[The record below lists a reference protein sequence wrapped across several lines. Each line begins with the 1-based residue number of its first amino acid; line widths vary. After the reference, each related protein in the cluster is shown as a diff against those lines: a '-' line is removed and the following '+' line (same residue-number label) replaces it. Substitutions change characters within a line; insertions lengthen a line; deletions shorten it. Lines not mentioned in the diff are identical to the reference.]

1 MRRIISI
8 LTIFIL
14 FTNCQTDRKDTIEG
28 DLYFKLVEFPSF
40 FDAPDSTLTKIEN
53 DLKTVNNHTLNKQDK
68 KIYDYLQF
76 LSDKKL
82 LRKPFIRLRQDNGE
96 IKMVFLDTLDYKKIK
111 EYNYNDLE
119 NHNKKIRIKAKVSEL
134 KYDTI
139 TLFESTK
146 LISINKIDGKTYWKK

>member
-1 MRRIISI
+1 MRTILSI

-14 FTNCQTDRKDTIEG
+14 FTNCQTERKDIIEG
-28 DLYFKLVEFPSF
+28 DLYFKLVDFPSF

-53 DLKTVNNHTLNKQDK
+53 DLKTVNKHTLNKQDK
-68 KIYDYLQF
+68 KFYDLLQF

-82 LRKPFIRLRQDNGE
+82 LRKPFIRLKQDNGE
-96 IKMVFLDTLDYKKIK
+96 IKMVFLDTIDYKTIK
-111 EYNYNDLE
+111 DHNYNDLV
-119 NHNKKIRIKAKVSEL
+119 NHHKKIRIKAKVSEF

-139 TLFESTK
+139 TVFESTK